1 MFDRPYPAC
10 ALSSSAMYQTSYS
23 VAPPAASLGHACG
36 RDVFVVLAALL
47 FHAEVHVD
55 RSATLRRLKETW

>member
-1 MFDRPYPAC
+1 
-10 ALSSSAMYQTSYS
+10 MYQTSYS